1 MLGQI
6 QLPCLLI
13 QNEALFKG
21 FCCDFI
27 YRTYVRAYLEFPM
40 TRFIQR
46 SFPGLHMFSSI
57 GLEIN

>member
-1 MLGQI
+1 MLSQI

-13 QNEALFKG
+13 QNEALLKA

-27 YRTYVRAYLEFPM
+27 HRTYVRAYLEFSM
-40 TRFIQR
+40 TCFIQR
-46 SFPGLHMFSSI
+46 SFPGLHMFSNI